1 MSEPSTKAAAHAGI
15 FFPPPLIYVGF
26 FLAGLLL
33 DHWKPVRLVADQRL
47 AAITGSFLAG
57 AAVALAFWSI
67 GTFWRSHTSIIPVK
81 PSTTLVVRGPYR
93 FTRNPMYLSMAT
105 AYVAAALI
113 AGTPWPL
120 FLLPILLPIVDYLVI
135 RREERYLA
143 SAFGEPYTSYM
154 KRVHRWL

>member
-1 MSEPSTKAAAHAGI
+1 MSEPSKRTTAHAGV

-26 FLAGLLL
+26 FLAGWLM
-33 DHWKPVRLVADQRL
+33 DRWKTIPLIADRRI

-57 AAVALAFWSI
+57 AAVALALWSI
-67 GTFWRSHTSIIPVK
+67 GTFWKSCTSIIPVK

-105 AYVAAALI
+105 VYVAAALI
-113 AGTPWPL
+113 ADTPWPL
-120 FLLPILLPIVDYLVI
+120 FLLPILLPIIDFQVI

-143 SAFGEPYTSYM
+143 SAFGEPYTRYM
-154 KRVHRWL
+154 KRVRRWL